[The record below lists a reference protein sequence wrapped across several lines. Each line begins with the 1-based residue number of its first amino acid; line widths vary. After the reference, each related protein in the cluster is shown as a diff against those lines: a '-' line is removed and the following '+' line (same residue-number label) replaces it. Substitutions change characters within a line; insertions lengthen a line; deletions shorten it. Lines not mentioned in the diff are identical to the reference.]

1 MPHQQLLVPLHAPLL
16 AVLLQATKKQRSSSS
31 PGAPAPSEVQASS
44 DGAAAAAAA
53 AAPAVTTAPTHSNTP
68 SAAAAGGGVGISD
81 AQLAVPPLEV
91 LQAASIQQ
99 LMTFVDNALTG
110 ALQVGHTDRPV
121 TDDV

>member
-1 MPHQQLLVPLHAPLL
+1 MHHKQLLIPLHAPLL

-31 PGAPAPSEVQASS
+31 PGAPAPSEVQGSS
-44 DGAAAAAAA
+44 DGVAAAAAA

-68 SAAAAGGGVGISD
+68 SAAAAAAAGGVGISD
-81 AQLAVPPLEV
+81 AELAVPPLEV

-110 ALQVGHTDRPV
+110 ALQVSQHQVWGH
-121 TDDV
+121 